1 MAHTHRLVQ
10 IPGLR
15 WFANTNTDANTEWHT
30 DSAAHT
36 YAYSDTNANS
46 KSVAK
51 CTEQLD
57 RDRRV
62 RQPNQFVVDG
72 QFGQRDRLQD

>member
-15 WFANTNTDANTEWHT
+15 WFANTNTDANTEWHS
-30 DSAAHT
+30 DSDAYT